1 MQSAIALIGLV
12 ISMCQAYWVPPSSY
26 GSSRFQKWTMPQLR
40 TAGPKGVLMASPPS
54 KDDGV
59 FLLPASDGPVENG
72 GSDDEKRKATPDDK
86 RRVQAQLLRA
96 FDNLQDFEVRDMA
109 QLIFLGST
117 AEHLACQRN
126 LLRITRQCEEL
137 QAAAANPERLP
148 LGQIEYM
155 EDMYRSLLSE
165 LRMYGKDADFFL
177 PDGSVVEASQRGFLA
192 NLKWPWSK

>member
-1 MQSAIALIGLV
+1 MRSAIALIGLV
-12 ISMCQAYWVPPSSY
+12 ISMCQAYWVPPSSF
-26 GSSRFQKWTMPQLR
+26 GSSRFQKWTMPQLQ
-40 TAGPKGVLMASPPS
+40 MASSPPS
-54 KDDGV
+54 KDDDGV
-59 FLLPASDGPVENG
+59 FLLPGSDGPVESG
-72 GSDDEKRKATPDDK
+72 GSDDEIRKATPDDK

-177 PDGSVVEASQRGFLA
+177 PNGSIVEASQRGFLA
-192 NLKWPWSK
+192 KLKWPWSK